1 MELENRFPRWVKNFF
16 ILRRIFRRKEI
27 FRFTFVSIIFFNK
40 RAEFPAKT
48 KRFWVKKPKYAPV
61 GFSEMG

>member
-27 FRFTFVSIIFFNK
+27 FRFTFILITFSNK
-40 RAEFPAKT
+40 
-48 KRFWVKKPKYAPV
+48 
-61 GFSEMG
+61 

>member
-27 FRFTFVSIIFFNK
+27 FRFTFVPIVFFNK
-40 RAEFPAKT
+40 LAEFPAKI
-48 KRFWVKKPKYAPV
+48 KRFWVKKPKYASV